1 MGVKIIH
8 CIGVTIRLKWITISY
23 KLVKMDYI
31 FTIEGY
37 RLVKI
42 D

>member
-1 MGVKIIH
+1 MMKWGLGLYTV
-8 CIGVTIRLKWITISY
+8 WITISY

-31 FTIEGY
+31 YTIEGY

-42 D
+42 DYIV